1 MLKRTTTTT
10 TRKKK
15 KKKKKINYNYNNN
28 NNNVSKTKQ
37 TDEQTKNPLKEY
49 NLYLEINDLNAI
61 KEPHSQVFTP
71 AGCRQ
76 LNKASES

>member
-1 MLKRTTTTT
+1 MLKRTTITT

-15 KKKKKINYNYNNN
+15 KKKKINYNN

>member
-1 MLKRTTTTT
+1 MLKRTTITT

-15 KKKKKINYNYNNN
+15 KKKINYNN